1 MATAMVITA
10 VKIPQYFLFRMRMVC
25 SYSENFRVFFVWRA
39 DGLRQKSA
47 RLNGGFSI
55 KNIFL
60 EVSWIANL
68 VCSIAVEMWW
78 HILQEKRYVGIR
90 TKNGSC
96 PPDLHVCVS
105 DLNSLL
111 RYNCIPFD
119 NAGINCCS
127 LKQFK
132 YCLSIK
138 YYVGIDTL
146 RFWSVST
153 LHSCQVD
160 MNLC

>member
-1 MATAMVITA
+1 MVARWWEEAGREVALDLSSRDAMAMATAMVITA

-96 PPDLHVCVS
+96 PPDLRVCVS
-105 DLNSLL
+105 DFDSLS
-111 RYNCIPFD
+111 RCNCIPFD
-119 NAGINCCS
+119 NAGIDCYS
-127 LKQFK
+127 LKEFK
-132 YCLSIK
+132 
-138 YYVGIDTL
+138 
-146 RFWSVST
+146 
-153 LHSCQVD
+153 
-160 MNLC
+160 